1 MATRGIS
8 KALVSIYICEFYE
21 WVVLATH
28 VWEWLSVWELHLLL
42 FVVVVLMVG
51 FHHGI
56 GGGGGGRGKVK
67 ALFDGFILKIGLKF
81 DDRFFSIL
89 GEDC

>member
-1 MATRGIS
+1 MFGSGCRCGS
-8 KALVSIYICEFYE
+8 CS
-21 WVVLATH
+21 
-28 VWEWLSVWELHLLL
+28 LLL

-56 GGGGGGRGKVK
+56 GGGGGRGKVK

-81 DDRFFSIL
+81 DDRFFSIF